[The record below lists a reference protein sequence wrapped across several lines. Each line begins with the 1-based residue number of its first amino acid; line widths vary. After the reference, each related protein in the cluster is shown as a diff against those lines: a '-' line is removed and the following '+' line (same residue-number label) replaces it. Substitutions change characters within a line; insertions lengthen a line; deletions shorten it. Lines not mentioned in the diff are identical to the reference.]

1 MLTEGA
7 RLLSIEQKLDQIL
20 KQQEATQQ
28 TIESFNRRMHSF
40 ETTFHQMRRFTQES
54 LTYIKRIQPFINKA
68 MKTLHDAFRM
78 VANGILN
85 LREEQSEFAGSIID
99 TELDVRIV

>member
-1 MLTEGA
+1 MLTEGG

-78 VANGILN
+78 VIRHALSKKKNRYRVLTF
-85 LREEQSEFAGSIID
+85 RFC
-99 TELDVRIV
+99 